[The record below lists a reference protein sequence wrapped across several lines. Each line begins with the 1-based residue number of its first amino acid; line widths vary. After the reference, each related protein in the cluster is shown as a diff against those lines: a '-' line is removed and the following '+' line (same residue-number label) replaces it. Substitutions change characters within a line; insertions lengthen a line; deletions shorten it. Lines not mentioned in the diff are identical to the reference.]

1 MTIARQLAPRREL
14 IAWAMYDFANSGYT
28 TVVLTAVFNAYFVSV
43 IADGRG
49 DDGTGTFLWTL
60 AMAVTNLMVIL
71 SAPLIGA
78 IADYR
83 ADKKLFLAIATTGC
97 VVGTLLLSRAGPGD
111 VVLAMATV
119 VLATYLFAAGEALIS
134 GFLPEIAPPEYM
146 GKVSGFAW
154 TVGYLGGLLVLAV
167 CLAYVDYSEA
177 RGGTAADYVPVTL
190 WITAA
195 AYGLA
200 ALPTFIFL
208 KERASSQQVAGVSML
223 AVGYGRLL
231 HTLREST
238 RFTDLFRFLLALG
251 VFYAGIHAVIV
262 LAAVYAQE
270 VLHFSTR
277 DNLILILI
285 VNITA
290 AAGAFSFGMIQ
301 DRLGSIRTLRLTL
314 YIWIVAL
321 VLAWLA
327 EGRVLFWVAANL
339 IGLALGSSQSAGR
352 ALVGQ
357 FAPMGRSA
365 EFFGLW
371 SFSTRLAAIVGPIT
385 YGLVTWLSQGDHRL
399 ALMAIAVFFVAGLLL
414 LSRVNEQRGRQVAAA
429 VD

>member
-1 MTIARQLAPRREL
+1 MTTARQLAPRREL
-14 IAWAMYDFANSGYT
+14 LAWAMYDFANSGYT

-43 IADGRG
+43 IANGRG

-60 AMAVTNLMVIL
+60 AMALTNLMVIL

-78 IADYR
+78 IADFG
-83 ADKKLFLAIATTGC
+83 ANKKRFLAIATAGC
-97 VVGTLLLSRAGPGD
+97 VVGTLLLGRAGPGD
-111 VVLAMATV
+111 VVLAMVTV
-119 VLATYLFAAGEALIS
+119 VLSTYLFAAGESLIS
-134 GFLPEIAPPEYM
+134 GFLPEIAPPESM

-167 CLAYVDYSEA
+167 CLVYVDYSEA

-208 KERASSQQVAGVSML
+208 RERARAQESAGVNVL
-223 AVGYGRLL
+223 AVGYERLL
-231 HTLREST
+231 RTVRDSAH
-238 RFTDLFRFLLALG
+238 FVDLFRFLLALG

-277 DNLILILI
+277 DNLVLILV
-285 VNITA
+285 VNVTA
-290 AAGAFSFGMIQ
+290 AVGAFTFGVIQ
-301 DRLGSIRTLRLTL
+301 DRLGSIRTLKLTL
-314 YIWIVAL
+314 YIWIAAL

-327 EGRVLFWVAANL
+327 EDRVLFWVAANL

-385 YGLVTWLSQGDHRL
+385 YGLVTWFSGGNHRM
-399 ALMAIAVFFVAGLLL
+399 ALMAIAVFFVLGLLL
-414 LSRVNEQRGRQVAAA
+414 LARVNEQRGRQMAVA